1 LPRTIPEK
9 ITEQPPIPEA
19 VNLPLREI
27 AGGGRLGLRQVDKR
41 KLSKLIESIK
51 EVGLINPITV
61 VKRQNPHGSEP
72 YVVLCGHN
80 RFMACEAIGLD
91 PVPCRCVGEKDEKNA
106 DLKIMQADENLVRI
120 GLTNDE
126 LETHLSHRQFWYEV
140 KHPETK
146 HGGAPGNKGKGRGKA
161 IKDAKS
167 ASLMPSFAA
176 DTSAKIGM
184 SKRAVQ
190 LAVERAEKIDREVS
204 ASLTGTPLDTGVYRD
219 ELKNIPKKQQ
229 ADKVK
234 ADLASSGG
242 KKKEVNRLIRIGA
255 PAKEIAEMTRS
266 SEHTIRRDIEKY
278 KLKKKTL
285 DEGRA
290 EALEE
295 LADFDRFESFFKTV
309 ITGFSHDQREKLRSI
324 LAQEEP
330 KP

>member
-1 LPRTIPEK
+1 LPREIPEK
-9 ITEQPPIPEA
+9 ITEQPPIPEPI
-19 VNLPLREI
+19 NLSLGSI

-91 PVPCRCVGEKDEKNA
+91 PVPCRCVGEHDVKNA
-106 DLKIMQADENLVRI
+106 DFKIMQADENLVRI
-120 GLTNDE
+120 DLTNDD
-126 LETHLSHRQFWYEV
+126 LETHLAHRKFWYEV

-146 HGGAPGNKGKGRGKA
+146 HGGAPGKRVKGSKGGKVA
-161 IKDAKS
+161 PRAT
-167 ASLMPSFAA
+167 LPPSFAA
-176 DTSAKIGM
+176 DTAAATGM
-184 SKRAVQ
+184 A
-190 LAVERAEKIDREVS
+190 ERTIRQYTERGEKIDREVS
-204 ASLTGTPLDTGVYRD
+204 ASLTGTPLDTRDYRD
-219 ELKNIPKKQQ
+219 ELKNVPKQQ
-229 ADKVK
+229 QAAKVT
-234 ADLASSGG
+234 ADLVSSGG

-255 PAKEIAEMTRS
+255 PAKEIAEMTGG

-324 LAQEEP
+324 LVQEEP